1 MRPPAR
7 AVAAARGL
15 HAVALA
21 VAVALVAGSC
31 GIGVSGSVPAVT
43 FPPGPAGPSTPVTA
57 AVAQTRQ
64 AIAAALAPYSLQLDD
79 ADRPFRPSESRLTA
93 DAPRAV
99 YQVVLPQE
107 LDAGYIVVYEFP
119 DAARAVDAGNDLAG
133 YLGTGA
139 GRVNFPLDAQHTI
152 RQLGTTLIFY
162 TWSPSTSPDPGS
174 PKVAEALATL
184 GIGFAPPR

>member
-1 MRPPAR
+1 MSRPPR
-7 AVAAARGL
+7 AVAVARSL
-15 HAVALA
+15 LAVALA
-21 VAVALVAGSC
+21 LGVAAVAGAC
-31 GIGVSGSVPAVT
+31 GIGASGSVPVVT
-43 FPPGPAGPSTPVTA
+43 FPPGPAGPTPATA

-64 AIAAALAPYSLQLDD
+64 AIAAALAPYSLQLGD

-107 LDAGYIVVYEFP
+107 LDGGYIVVYEFP

-174 PKVAEALATL
+174 SKVAEALSTL

>member
-1 MRPPAR
+1 MRRPIRQVVTPL
-7 AVAAARGL
+7 AAAAFAIVVG
-15 HAVALA
+15 A
-21 VAVALVAGSC
+21 C
-31 GIGVSGSVPAVT
+31 GIGASTSVPPVT
-43 FPPGPAGPSTPVTA
+43 FPPGPAGPTTPVTG

-64 AIAAALAPYSLQLDD
+64 AIAAALAPHSLQLDD

-99 YQVVLPQE
+99 YQVVLPE
-107 LDAGYIVVYEFP
+107 DLDGGYIVVYEFP

-133 YLGTGA
+133 YLGSGA

-152 RQLGTTLIFY
+152 RQVGTTLIFY

-174 PKVAEALATL
+174 PKVAEALSTL